1 MPIKIG
7 PFDYTVEFTN
17 AQEING
23 FDHEKWG
30 DCRGDK
36 LRIRIHEQAEGQVAI
51 VVLVHEMLHAL
62 EFLMG
67 KDIGEDVIRPLAPL
81 LISALEDNG
90 INLAPFHKI
99 IGEARK

>member
-36 LRIRIHEQAEGQVAI
+36 LRIRI
-51 VVLVHEMLHAL
+51 HEMLHAL